1 MNWIRKHRPSPA
13 MAVALAAL
21 ALALGGVAFAAIPDS
36 TGTIHACYQK
46 RNGNLRVVESD
57 ECRAGEWSLSW
68 SQSGPGGGTGARAY
82 AHVLEDGTLDASKSQ
97 NVQGVVFSTVNDEAY
112 CFALGFAPVSISVTP
127 QGGSAYQ
134 TGASI
139 EAAEVEAWC
148 PPGFRDAV
156 ALTQGR
162 NSAYALF
169 F

>member
-1 MNWIRKHRPSPA
+1 
-13 MAVALAAL
+13 MAIALAAV

-36 TGTIHACYQK
+36 SGTIHACYQK
-46 RNGNLRVVESD
+46 GNGNLRVVESD
-57 ECRAGEWSLSW
+57 ECRGGESSLSW
-68 SQSGPGGGTGARAY
+68 SQSGPSGGTGARAY

-97 NVQGVVFSTVNDEAY
+97 NVQGVVLSTVNDEAY
-112 CFALGFAPVSISVTP
+112 CFKLGFAPVSISVTP
-127 QGGSAYQ
+127 QGRALQ
-134 TGASI
+134 TGASV